1 MSYLDNKDPQLGWV
15 PVPALAS
22 IRKVEGCVQCGSK
35 LELDGEGHVDLSGKC
50 ANCSG
55 WVSDEDELFDEL
67 ED

>member
-22 IRKVEGCVQCGSK
+22 LRKVEGCAQCGGA
-35 LELDGEGHVDLSGKC
+35 LEADGEGHFSLSGKC
-50 ANCSG
+50 ANCIA
-55 WVSDEDELFDEL
+55 WVSDEDEDFDEL